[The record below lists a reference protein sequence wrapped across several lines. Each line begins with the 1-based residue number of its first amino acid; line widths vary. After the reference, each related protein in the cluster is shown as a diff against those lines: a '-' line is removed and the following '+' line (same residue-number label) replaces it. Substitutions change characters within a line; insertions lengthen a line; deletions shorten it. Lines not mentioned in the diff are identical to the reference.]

1 MRCQFVPEALPIGIV
16 DDDDAVRESI
26 SSLARPVGFRTAVFS
41 SAEAFLSS
49 HYLNDAGCPIL
60 NVQLSRVSGLDLQ
73 KHLEK
78 ADRRIPIIFATAC
91 GNAHVRKEALDHGAV
106 AFLDKPFGDETLL
119 DAMRPA
125 LVQ

>member
-1 MRCQFVPEALPIGIV
+1 MCSCRGS
-16 DDDDAVRESI
+16 AVSTFKSI
-26 SSLARPVGFRTAVFS
+26 
-41 SAEAFLSS
+41 
-49 HYLNDAGCPIL
+49 
-60 NVQLSRVSGLDLQ
+60 
-73 KHLEK
+73 LEK

-91 GNAHVRKEALDHGAV
+91 GSAHVRKEALDHGAV